1 MTRKTLLITL
11 LSLLCFT
18 AGIFL
23 FYRTMPQQAAPEV
36 QLADQAPKQAI
47 APVSLDAIQL
57 FDLEGNTHTLDE
69 WTQPVLIVNFWA
81 PWCIPCRREVPALI
95 ALQNEYGAQV
105 QILGLAFD
113 SAENITSFEE
123 EYAMNYPSF
132 IVTNQMPMYSAVFG
146 NQSGVL
152 PFTAIIDQDRKIRYM
167 HAGEISLNLLRE
179 ELAKML

>member
-1 MTRKTLLITL
+1 MTRKTLLLTL

-23 FYRTMPQQAAPEV
+23 FYRTMPQQAVPEA
-36 QLADQAPKQAI
+36 QLADLAPKQAI
-47 APVSLDAIQL
+47 LPASLDTIPL
-57 FDLEGNTHTLDE
+57 VDMEGNTHTLGE
-69 WTQPVLIVNFWA
+69 WTEPVLIVNFWA

-113 SAENITSFEE
+113 STENIDSFMA

-152 PFTAIIDQDRKIRYM
+152 PFTAIIDQGRKIRYM
-167 HAGEISLNLLRE
+167 HAGEISLDLLRE
-179 ELAKML
+179 EIEKIL